1 MPITAMTSALSSQLE
16 STFNADVSGTPN
28 SNAALIAATIAS
40 VVPSGL
46 FPAGVTMI
54 PVVPAGVSA
63 CQAIL
68 NSAFNMGV
76 SGTPSSTAQ
85 MMASAIAA
93 LAPMIPPTGM
103 SILKSILEN
112 IANMGLSGTPSSTA
126 QMMASAIIAYYSAGM
141 VI

>member
-1 MPITAMTSALSSQLE
+1 MITAMSSALSSQLQGC
-16 STFNADVSGTPN
+16 FNTGVSGTPS
-28 SNAALIAATIAS
+28 SNAARISSAIAS
-40 VVPSGL
+40 IVPSGL
-46 FPAGVTMI
+46 IYVGTSWI

-93 LAPMIPPTGM
+93 LAPMIPPSGM
-103 SILKSILEN
+103 SILKSMLEN
-112 IANMGLSGTPSSTA
+112 IFNMGLSGTPSITA
-126 QMMASAIIAYYSAGM
+126 QMMASAIISYYTAGM
-141 VI
+141 VV